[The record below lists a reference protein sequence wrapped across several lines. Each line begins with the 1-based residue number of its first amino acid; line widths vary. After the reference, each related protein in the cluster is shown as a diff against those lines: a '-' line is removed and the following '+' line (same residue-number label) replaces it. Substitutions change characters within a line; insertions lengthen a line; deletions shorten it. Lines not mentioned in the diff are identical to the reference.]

1 MFDRRVTVCVF
12 LPNQACWSPCT
23 SIARPKSASFTAA
36 PFILLA
42 NNRFSGWGR
51 QTHGEAE
58 CRTRDQDSER
68 QSVRHSSLKL
78 FLRNIHI
85 WCIWHSLCG
94 GVRKWWKDRGWVVEN
109 LHALYGHGFVSIETS
124 RESFRQRCRLHAKWK
139 EYLAKEQ
146 GVWQCCRWLLDMAG
160 GHKSPLRIKGQQ
172 IRQQRSR

>member
-68 QSVRHSSLKL
+68 QSDRHSSLKL
-78 FLRNIHI
+78 LLRNIHI
-85 WCIWHSLCG
+85 WCIRHSLCG
-94 GVRKWWKDRGWVVEN
+94 GGVKVWESDEKTEDVERGRVVEN
-109 LHALYGHGFVSIETS
+109 LHNALYGHGFVSIETS

-146 GVWQCCRWLLDMAG
+146 RVWQCSRWLLF
-160 GHKSPLRIKGQQ
+160 GQ
-172 IRQQRSR
+172 